1 MNFFQANC
9 DLQQNTEE
17 LFPRKLAAADFIEES
32 DCSKLKEDAA
42 YSFFRNCVPFD
53 ANGVD

>member
-42 YSFFRNCVPFD
+42 YSPFRNCVPFD